1 MSRREK
7 YGRRWKRQGMA
18 WHKSRG
24 EKERDGKRR
33 KKKREQKR
41 SKVGGTKMGRKDEEI
56 GNT

>member
-1 MSRREK
+1 
-7 YGRRWKRQGMA
+7 MA

-24 EKERDGKRR
+24 EKEREGKRR

-56 GNT
+56 GRDRKYVETQKEGK